1 MAPPGLRSATMD
13 DGLPSLPP
21 RGQTLRALLEAAGEA
36 SLRHFG
42 AGDPRAKADGTLLT
56 DADLASEAL
65 LLEALR
71 RDWPEDAILSE
82 ERGALPGSG
91 DARWVVDP
99 LDGTSAFT
107 EGLAHWGPTL
117 ARLVPTADGERVD
130 LGALWLPRLREH
142 FHVEDGRGWADG
154 RPLPP
159 LRAAETPRVLYVPSG
174 FHRYHRV
181 DFVGKARCLG
191 GTAAH
196 LALVARGSA
205 LAAIVAPGWSIWDT
219 AVGLSLI
226 EAVGGRALRI
236 PDRRPLD
243 PFRDTGAAFVA
254 GEARAVEEL
263 ASPGRVAPI
272 STGAG
277 HG

>member
-1 MAPPGLRSATMD
+1 MD
-13 DGLPSLPP
+13 DGLPPLPP
-21 RGQTLRALLEAAGEA
+21 RGRSLRALLQAAGDA
-36 SLRHFG
+36 SLRFHG
-42 AGDPRAKADGTLLT
+42 AGDPRKKADGTWLT
-56 DADLASEAL
+56 DADLASEAIL
-65 LLEALR
+65 LDALR

-82 ERGALPGSG
+82 ERGSLPGTG
-91 DARWVVDP
+91 GARWVVDP

-117 ARLVPTADGERVD
+117 ARLVPTPAGERVD
-130 LGALWLPRLREH
+130 LGALWLPRLQEH
-142 FHVEDGRGWADG
+142 FHYEDGRGWADG
-154 RPLPP
+154 QALRP
-159 LRAAETPRVLYVPSG
+159 LRAAGTPRVIYLPSG
-174 FHRYHRV
+174 FHRHYSV

-236 PDRRPLD
+236 PDGRPLD

-254 GEARAVEEL
+254 GEPGAVEEL
-263 ASPGRVAPI
+263 TSPGRVAPI
-272 STGAG
+272 SRGAG